1 MMAQLGGMIFEV
13 EERNREPAFGPL
25 EAHKKGRREK
35 GGTSEGLLTLKEGWC
50 VCIYMVFGKQ
60 ATLY

>member
-35 GGTSEGLLTLKEGWC
+35 GGTGEGLLTLKG
-50 VCIYMVFGKQ
+50 G
-60 ATLY
+60 